1 MSNPLILKRVPA
13 TQKLE
18 ELDYAPNSV
27 VIYDD
32 LTPAPVEAPV
42 IATAPHGVSEA
53 LAAIR
58 TISNPATVTTA
69 TLAKRFNQLIE
80 ALQE

>member
-18 ELDYAPNSV
+18 ELDYAPHEV

-32 LTPAPVEAPV
+32 RTPAPVEAPAV
-42 IATAPHGVSEA
+42 TTAPPVSNEK
-53 LAAIR
+53 LAAVR
-58 TISNPATVTTA
+58 PISNPAGVTTA
-69 TLAKRFNQLIE
+69 TLAKRFNQLLE
-80 ALQE
+80 ALQA